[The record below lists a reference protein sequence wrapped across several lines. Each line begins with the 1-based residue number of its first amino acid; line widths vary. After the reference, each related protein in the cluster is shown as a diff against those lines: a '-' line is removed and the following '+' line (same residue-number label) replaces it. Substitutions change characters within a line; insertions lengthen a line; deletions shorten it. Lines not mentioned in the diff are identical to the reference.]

1 MNKEIALKLLT
12 VGLTERSLNKRLF
25 AEQLASNGIFEEANG
40 IVWYL
45 NNKGGN
51 SYELITSEYWLD
63 REGIANPEFEAEYI
77 VSEE

>member
-63 REGIANPEFEAEYI
+63 REGIDNNE
-77 VSEE
+77 